1 MTIAPASGGE
11 HLKALPRDRHQ
22 IRNPGEVPVGVRHL
36 GMADIGRERGHGVVN
51 IGAAIVP
58 ELNPPA
64 NERVSQ
70 IVNANLGVTTTGGPA
85 QTGAQFTKDM
95 MDSPLRNPLPR
106 R

>member
-11 HLKALPRDRHQ
+11 HLKALPRYCHQ
-22 IRNPGEVPVGVRHL
+22 IRHPGQVPVGVRHL
-36 GMADIGRERGHGVVN
+36 GMADIGRERGYGVVN

-70 IVNANLGVTTTGGPA
+70 VVNANPDVTTTGGPA
-85 QTGAQFTKDM
+85 QTGPQLAKDM
-95 MDSPLRNPLPR
+95 MDSPLRKPLPR